1 MATFRKAARAAAN
14 REAPAPRKRRKKGR
28 SDGDRFTSR
37 KLATDYV
44 NLCQHPIGDLRRWLA
59 EDKKRA
65 GGQGPA
71 DRGNNNKRGTTRDW
85 AYNATKTA
93 PLAYADG
100 LCRDSLQ
107 LLRGGL
113 DAHRQGR
120 GQADNL
126 FARSR
131 AGSGRYDALRP
142 VRTEADAARLAPR
155 DGDRAAPD
163 LSFGAERDAIRAL
176 YGAKIEATRRS
187 LPRGQVADAIRAIID
202 EQRAALRAVTLRR
215 ILAKT
220 PRRERRATGRHAA
233 TFWRSRMRGAAP
245 RIAFVGDS

>member
-14 REAPAPRKRRKKGR
+14 REQPTPRKRRKKGR

-65 GGQGPA
+65 GGQGRQIEA
-71 DRGNNNKRGTTRDW
+71 TTKGGTTRDW
-85 AYNATKTA
+85 AYNATKNA

-100 LCRDSLQ
+100 LCRHSLQ
-107 LLRGGL
+107 QLRGGL

-142 VRTEADAARLAPR
+142 VRTEADAASLAPR
-155 DGDRAAPD
+155 DGGRAAPD
-163 LSFGAERDAIRAL
+163 LSFGAERDAIHAL

-187 LPRGQVADAIRAIID
+187 LPRGQVADAVRAIID
-202 EQRAALRAVTLRR
+202 ERRAALGAVTLRR

-220 PRRERRATGRHAA
+220 ARRERRATGRHAA
-233 TFWRSRMRGAAP
+233 FLAQQNARAPPESRL
-245 RIAFVGDS
+245 

>member
-14 REAPAPRKRRKKGR
+14 REQPTPRKRRKKGR

-65 GGQGPA
+65 GGQGRQIEA
-71 DRGNNNKRGTTRDW
+71 TTTKGGTTRDW
-85 AYNATKTA
+85 AYNATKNA

-100 LCRDSLQ
+100 LCRHSLQ

-131 AGSGRYDALRP
+131 AGSGRYDTLRP
-142 VRTEADAARLAPR
+142 VRTEADAATLAPR
-155 DGDRAAPD
+155 DGGRSAPD
-163 LSFGAERDAIRAL
+163 LSFGAERDAIHAL

-220 PRRERRATGRHAA
+220 ARRERRATGRHAA
-233 TFWRSRMRGAAP
+233 FLAQQNARAPPESRL
-245 RIAFVGDS
+245 